1 MLEINKNL
9 DRATQLIQFAE
20 FDVAKYLQDPSDYHT
35 IEWFEGVQQALTEAL
50 ALLNANPI
58 PLLEEDEE

>member
-1 MLEINKNL
+1 MLDKDL
-9 DRATQLIQFAE
+9 DQATRLIQFAE
-20 FDVAKYLQDPSDYHT
+20 LDVAKYLQDPSDYHT

-58 PLLEEDEE
+58 PLLESDDE

>member
-1 MLEINKNL
+1 ML
-9 DRATQLIQFAE
+9 DMTRATQLIQFAE

-50 ALLNANPI
+50 TMLGAD
-58 PLLEEDEE
+58 PLPLTEEDEDE